1 MLPGNKW
8 KQYHAEMELG
18 EELVHLMYKV
28 ACSLNVVSMWNG
40 ANSWPMDYF
49 MVEDNYYYYLLF
61 FNEV

>member
-1 MLPGNKW
+1 
-8 KQYHAEMELG
+8 MELG

-61 FNEV
+61 FNEVKDS